1 MFTHIRKAAV
11 ALVAA
16 GTLMLG
22 GVGAAYAAPDTV
34 VDGKK
39 TGNIHLVKYDDSK
52 GLTAPQGT
60 KDPAPTANTLDG
72 IEFKLQKVTRFADG
86 APIDVTKND
95 QIEKLAELKAAD
107 IVATAENYGL
117 EEIGTAK
124 TAGGGKI
131 DWKGLNVG
139 VYLLTEQDSP
149 VSAGVSYNKA
159 APSLIFL
166 PTTDPKGDKWI
177 YEDDVDKGQY
187 AVWVYP
193 KNSKNADKK
202 TVKDAN
208 VQVGERI
215 EYTISANVPA
225 VTKLKEAIPTKG
237 EPATRDYNLSQFGFL
252 DNLDDKLSFT
262 QDDVNDNL
270 SVTFGAAQEGA
281 EELTNNSDYTV
292 VVSSEDTGQVIKVA
306 LTEAG
311 LAKVAKKKAE
321 LQSGAGSDLNVY
333 LTFKPEVK
341 AQGIVPNT
349 SYVFKNNGEGAGKVD
364 PDDLTPGT
372 GKRTNTT
379 VSAWGQLK
387 IIKKDHEGK
396 GLNGAV
402 FTVYGSTPEGEIDEK
417 KVIKTGVTTE
427 NVGGVDGI
435 AKVSLHVNDVA
446 DDLQADTDQY
456 KKYFLVETKAPDG
469 YELNRE
475 PIEFKVT
482 LGNRVTKETTWDL
495 DANGNVVKGT
505 EKKTVVW
512 SNGVKPENGD
522 AVDKIVDVIEAQ
534 ADVTPVLST
543 DQEVI
548 NIPVKPKLPMTGGAG
563 VALFGILGLAI
574 IGGGVYAAK
583 RNTKKA

>member
-1 MFTHIRKAAV
+1 MFNHLRKAV
-11 ALVAA
+11 VAA
-16 GTLMLG
+16 LAAGALMLAG
-22 GVGAAYAAPDTV
+22 GAAHATTAPDSI
-34 VDGKK
+34 VDTKK

-60 KDPAPTANTLDG
+60 KDSAPAANTLDG
-72 IEFKLQKVTRFADG
+72 IDFTLQKVTRFADG
-86 APIDVTKND
+86 GSIDVTKND
-95 QIEKLAELKAAD
+95 QIKKLAELKAAD
-107 IVATAENYGL
+107 IVANAKNYGL
-117 EEIGTAK
+117 EEIGTEK

-131 DWKGLNVG
+131 DWTGLKVG
-139 VYLLTEQDSP
+139 VYLLTEEDSP

-159 APSLIFL
+159 APSLVFL

-177 YEDDVDKGQY
+177 YEDGTKSQY

-193 KNSKNADKK
+193 KNSKNVDKK

-208 VQVGERI
+208 VQVGDRI

-225 VTKLKEAIPTKG
+225 VTKLKDAIPTDG
-237 EPATRDYNLSQFGFL
+237 DPATRDYNLNQFGFL

-262 QDDVNDNL
+262 QADVDGHL
-270 SVTFGAAQEGA
+270 SVTFGAAQEDA
-281 EELTNNSDYTV
+281 EKLTNNSDYKV
-292 VVSSEDTGQVIKVA
+292 VVSGEATGQVIKVA

-311 LAKVAKKKAE
+311 LAKVANKKAE
-321 LQSGAGSDLNVY
+321 LPAGSDLNVY

-349 SYVFKNNGEGAGKVD
+349 SYVFKNTGEGAGKVN

-379 VSAWGQLK
+379 VSAWGQIK
-387 IIKKDHEGK
+387 IIKKDHEDK
-396 GLNGAV
+396 GLNDAV
-402 FTVYGSTPEGEIDEK
+402 FTVYGSTPEGKIDEK
-417 KVIKTGVTTE
+417 KVIKTDVTTK
-427 NVGGVDGI
+427 NVDGVDGI

-446 DDLQADTDQY
+446 DDLQTGTAQY
-456 KKYFLVETKAPDG
+456 KKYFLVETKAPNG

-475 PIEFKVT
+475 PIEFEVT
-482 LGNRVTKETTWDL
+482 LGNRVTKETTWDV
-495 DANGNVVKGT
+495 DADGNVVKGT
-505 EKKTVVW
+505 EKEKVVW
-512 SNGVKPENGD
+512 SNGGQPVEGL
-522 AVDKIVDVIEAQ
+522 VVEKIVDVDEAGKI
-534 ADVTPVLST
+534 LST

>member
-1 MFTHIRKAAV
+1 MFNHLRKAV
-11 ALVAA
+11 VAA
-16 GTLMLG
+16 LAAGALMLAG
-22 GVGAAYAAPDTV
+22 GAAHATTAPDSI
-34 VDGKK
+34 VDTKK

-60 KDPAPTANTLDG
+60 KDSAPAANTLDG
-72 IEFKLQKVTRFADG
+72 IDFTLQKVTRFADG
-86 APIDVTKND
+86 GSIDVTKND
-95 QIEKLAELKAAD
+95 QIKKLAELKAAD
-107 IVATAENYGL
+107 IVANAKNYGL
-117 EEIGTAK
+117 KEIGTEK

-131 DWKGLNVG
+131 DWTGLKVG
-139 VYLLTEQDSP
+139 VYLLTEEDSP

-159 APSLIFL
+159 APSLVFL

-177 YEDDVDKGQY
+177 YEDGTKSQY

-193 KNSKNADKK
+193 KNSKNVDKK

-208 VQVGERI
+208 VQVGDRI

-225 VTKLKEAIPTKG
+225 VTKLKDAIPTDG
-237 EPATRDYNLSQFGFL
+237 DPATRDYNLNQFGFL

-262 QDDVNDNL
+262 QADVDGHL
-270 SVTFGAAQEGA
+270 SVTFGAAQEDA
-281 EELTNNSDYTV
+281 EKLTNNSDYKV
-292 VVSSEDTGQVIKVA
+292 VVSGEATGQVIKVA

-311 LAKVAKKKAE
+311 LAKVANKKAE
-321 LQSGAGSDLNVY
+321 LPAGSDLNVY

-349 SYVFKNNGEGAGKVD
+349 SYVFKNTGEGAGKVN

-379 VSAWGQLK
+379 VSAWGQIK
-387 IIKKDHEGK
+387 IIKKDHEDK
-396 GLNGAV
+396 GLNDAV
-402 FTVYGSTPEGEIDEK
+402 FTVYGSTPEGKIDEK
-417 KVIKTGVTTE
+417 KVIKTDVTTK
-427 NVGGVDGI
+427 NVDGVDGI

-446 DDLQADTDQY
+446 DDLQTGTAQY
-456 KKYFLVETKAPDG
+456 KKYFLVETKAPNG

-475 PIEFKVT
+475 PIEFEVT
-482 LGNRVTKETTWDL
+482 LGNRVTKETTWDV
-495 DANGNVVKGT
+495 DADGNVVKGT
-505 EKKTVVW
+505 EKEKVVW
-512 SNGVKPENGD
+512 SNGGQPVEGL
-522 AVDKIVDVIEAQ
+522 VVEKIVDVDEAGKI
-534 ADVTPVLST
+534 LST

>member
-1 MFTHIRKAAV
+1 MFNHLRKAVV
-11 ALVAA
+11 AALAA

-22 GVGAAYAAPDTV
+22 GVGAAYAEPGSQPASI
-34 VDGKK
+34 VDGEK

-60 KDPAPTANTLDG
+60 KDSAPTANTLDG
-72 IEFKLQKVTRFADG
+72 IDFTLQKVTRFADG
-86 APIDVTKND
+86 GSIDVTKND
-95 QIEKLAELKAAD
+95 QIKKLEALKAAD
-107 IVATAENYGL
+107 IVASAENYGL
-117 EEIGTAK
+117 EEISTKK

-131 DWKGLNVG
+131 DWTGLKVG

-177 YEDDVDKGQY
+177 YETDATKDQY

-193 KNSKNADKK
+193 KNSKNVDKK

-208 VQVGERI
+208 VQVGDRI
-215 EYTISANVPA
+215 EYTVSANVPA
-225 VTKLKEAIPTKG
+225 VTKLKDAIPTNG
-237 EPATRDYNLSQFGFL
+237 DPAIRYYNLNQFGFL

-262 QDDVNDNL
+262 QADVDGNL
-270 SVTFGAAQEGA
+270 SVTFGAAQEDA
-281 EELTNNSDYTV
+281 ETLSNNSDYKV
-292 VVSSEDTGQVIKVA
+292 VVSGEATGQVIKVA

-311 LAKVAKKKAE
+311 LAKVANKKAE

-349 SYVFKNNGEGAGKVD
+349 SDVFKNNGEGAGKVK
-364 PDDLTPGT
+364 PEDLTPGT

-387 IIKKDHEGK
+387 IIKKDHEDK
-396 GLNGAV
+396 GLNDAV
-402 FTVYGSTPEGEIDEK
+402 FTVYGSTPEGKIDEK
-417 KVIKTGVTTE
+417 KVIKTGVTTK
-427 NVGGVDGI
+427 NVDGVDGI

-446 DDLQADTDQY
+446 DDLQTGTAQY
-456 KKYFLVETKAPDG
+456 KKYFLVETKAPNG

-475 PIEFKVT
+475 PIEFEVT
-482 LGNRVTKETTWDL
+482 LGNRVTKETTWDV
-495 DANGNVVKGT
+495 DADGNVVKGT
-505 EKKTVVW
+505 EKQKVVW
-512 SNGVKPENGD
+512 SNGGQPVEGPVVE
-522 AVDKIVDVIEAQ
+522 KIVDVDEAGKI
-534 ADVTPVLST
+534 LST

>member
-1 MFTHIRKAAV
+1 MFNHLRKAV
-11 ALVAA
+11 VAA
-16 GTLMLG
+16 LAAGALMLAG
-22 GVGAAYAAPDTV
+22 GAAHATTAPDSI
-34 VDGKK
+34 VDTNK

-60 KDPAPTANTLDG
+60 KDSAPAANTLDG
-72 IEFKLQKVTRFADG
+72 IDFTLQKVTRFADG
-86 APIDVTKND
+86 GSIDVTKND
-95 QIEKLAELKAAD
+95 QIKKLAELKAAD
-107 IVATAENYGL
+107 IVANAKNYGL
-117 EEIGTAK
+117 EEIGTEK

-131 DWKGLNVG
+131 DWTGLKVG
-139 VYLLTEQDSP
+139 VYLLTEEDSP

-159 APSLIFL
+159 APSLVFL

-177 YEDDVDKGQY
+177 YEDGTKSQY

-193 KNSKNADKK
+193 KNSKNVDKK

-208 VQVGERI
+208 VQVGDRI

-225 VTKLKEAIPTKG
+225 VTKLKDAIPTDG
-237 EPATRDYNLSQFGFL
+237 DPATRDYNLNQFGFL

-262 QDDVNDNL
+262 QADVDGHL
-270 SVTFGAAQEGA
+270 SVTFGAAQEDA
-281 EELTNNSDYTV
+281 EKLTNNSDYKV
-292 VVSSEDTGQVIKVA
+292 VVSGEATGQVIKVA

-311 LAKVAKKKAE
+311 LAKVANKKAE
-321 LQSGAGSDLNVY
+321 LPAGSDLNVY

-349 SYVFKNNGEGAGKVD
+349 SYVFKNTGEGAGKVN

-379 VSAWGQLK
+379 VSAWGQIK
-387 IIKKDHEGK
+387 IIKKDHEDK
-396 GLNGAV
+396 GLNDAV
-402 FTVYGSTPEGEIDEK
+402 FTVYGSTPEGKIDEK
-417 KVIKTGVTTE
+417 KVIKTDVTTK
-427 NVGGVDGI
+427 NVDGVDGI

-446 DDLQADTDQY
+446 DDLQTGTAQY
-456 KKYFLVETKAPDG
+456 KKYFLVETKAPNG

-475 PIEFKVT
+475 PIEFEVT
-482 LGNRVTKETTWDL
+482 LGNRVTKETTWDV
-495 DANGNVVKGT
+495 DADGNVVKGT
-505 EKKTVVW
+505 EKEKVVW
-512 SNGVKPENGD
+512 SNGGQPVEGL
-522 AVDKIVDVIEAQ
+522 VVEKIVDVDEAGKI
-534 ADVTPVLST
+534 LST
-543 DQEVI
+543 DQEVS

>member
-1 MFTHIRKAAV
+1 MFNHLRKAV
-11 ALVAA
+11 VAA
-16 GTLMLG
+16 LAAGALMLAG
-22 GVGAAYAAPDTV
+22 GAAHATTAPDSI
-34 VDGKK
+34 VDTKK

-60 KDPAPTANTLDG
+60 KDSAPAANTLDG
-72 IEFKLQKVTRFADG
+72 IDFTLQKVTRFADG
-86 APIDVTKND
+86 GSIDVTKND
-95 QIEKLAELKAAD
+95 QIKKLAELKAAD
-107 IVATAENYGL
+107 IVANAKNYGL
-117 EEIGTAK
+117 EEIGTEK

-131 DWKGLNVG
+131 DWTGLKVG
-139 VYLLTEQDSP
+139 VYLLTEEDSP

-159 APSLIFL
+159 APSLVFL

-177 YEDDVDKGQY
+177 YEDGTKSQY

-193 KNSKNADKK
+193 KNSKNVDKK
-202 TVKDAN
+202 TVKGAN
-208 VQVGERI
+208 VQVGDRI

-225 VTKLKEAIPTKG
+225 VTKLKDAIPTDG
-237 EPATRDYNLSQFGFL
+237 DPATRDYNLNQFGFL

-262 QDDVNDNL
+262 QADVDGHL
-270 SVTFGAAQEGA
+270 SVTFGAAQEDA
-281 EELTNNSDYTV
+281 EKLTNNSDYKV
-292 VVSSEDTGQVIKVA
+292 VVSGEATGQVIKVA

-311 LAKVAKKKAE
+311 LAKVANKKAE
-321 LQSGAGSDLNVY
+321 LPAGSDLNVY

-349 SYVFKNNGEGAGKVD
+349 SYVFKNTGEGAGKVN

-379 VSAWGQLK
+379 VSAWGQIK
-387 IIKKDHEGK
+387 IIKKDHEDK
-396 GLNGAV
+396 GLNDAV
-402 FTVYGSTPEGEIDEK
+402 FTVYGSTPEGKIDEK
-417 KVIKTGVTTE
+417 KVIKTDVTTK
-427 NVGGVDGI
+427 NVNGVDGI

-446 DDLQADTDQY
+446 DDLQTGTAQY
-456 KKYFLVETKAPDG
+456 KKYFLVETKAPNG

-475 PIEFKVT
+475 PIEFEVT
-482 LGNRVTKETTWDL
+482 LGNRVTKETTWDV
-495 DANGNVVKGT
+495 DADGNVVKGT
-505 EKKTVVW
+505 EKEKVVW
-512 SNGVKPENGD
+512 SNGGQPVEGL
-522 AVDKIVDVIEAQ
+522 VVEKIVDVDEAGKI
-534 ADVTPVLST
+534 LST